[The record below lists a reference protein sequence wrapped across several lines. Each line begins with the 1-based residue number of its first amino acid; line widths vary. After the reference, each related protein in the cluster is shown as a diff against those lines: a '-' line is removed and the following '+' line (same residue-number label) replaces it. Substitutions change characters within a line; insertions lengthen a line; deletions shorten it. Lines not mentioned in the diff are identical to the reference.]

1 MEFIRRN
8 ISEVLADLPEICAA
22 HLPSDNS
29 PILIKRGT
37 RGYCQRWEAYDGE
50 RFNKYHGMGD
60 QTVVEIS
67 LRTAADHF
75 GRKLSRSVVRV
86 VLRFAQLGTWRE
98 AEFWRHPHILW
109 IRPTVQSV
117 RRMRQ
122 RYLPNVCRSLG
133 EQFCSG
139 GQARRNS
146 LSRAMRSW
154 DSVGCLIRY

>member
-1 MEFIRRN
+1 
-8 ISEVLADLPEICAA
+8 
-22 HLPSDNS
+22 
-29 PILIKRGT
+29 
-37 RGYCQRWEAYDGE
+37 
-50 RFNKYHGMGD
+50 MGD

-86 VLRFAQLGTWRE
+86 VLRFAQLGTWR
-98 AEFWRHPHILW
+98 AAGFWRHPHILW

-139 GQARRNS
+139 GQTRRNS